1 MKAKLVAI
9 LLVMLLTVVGCSSGS
24 KSNTPEDKIATI
36 NTMLS
41 KGYEM
46 SDNQRNNVNKA
57 VEEAKKLMS
66 QNKIDEANALLKKTI
81 NTLEL
86 IAETDRFNKSE

>member
-1 MKAKLVAI
+1 MKSKLIVA
-9 LLVMLLTVVGCSSGS
+9 LLVMLLAVAGCSSGS
-24 KSNTPEDKIATI
+24 KSNTPDDKIATI
-36 NTMLS
+36 NSMMS

-57 VEEAKKLMS
+57 VEEAKKLIS
-66 QNKIDEANALLKKTI
+66 QKKIDEANALLKKTI